1 VIVKT
6 LCFLTVL
13 TIYLNAQ
20 QTSAANAKI
29 VIDSFSFEKSR
40 VIPIGILIDL
50 EKDWHIYWRNPGDSG
65 MPTSI
70 DFELPD
76 GVGISE
82 IQWPVPK
89 VFEFDGLASFGY
101 EKQVLLIA
109 ELNIPKNFKSNSVL
123 ITAKLK
129 SLICRDFCIPFNANV
144 SKEIKLTNE
153 FLAEEEISKLFSQT
167 RIHLPEIKNDF
178 ELSVVPEEDN
188 IILTVMNLNYEL
200 LKINS
205 LYFLPYEN
213 GIFKNTAMQNFKIKD
228 DKIELIVEY
237 DQFKSV
243 ELKEL
248 FGILVFHF
256 NDAAQSQKVYEIKK
270 QINTNN

>member
-1 VIVKT
+1 MIVKT
-6 LCFLTVL
+6 FCFLTVV

-20 QTSAANAKI
+20 QTSVANAKI
-29 VIDSFSFEKSR
+29 LVDSFSFEKSR

-50 EKDWHIYWRNPGDSG
+50 EKNWHIYWRNSGDSG

-70 DFELPD
+70 EYDLPE
-76 GVGISE
+76 GITVSQ
-82 IQWPVPK
+82 IQWPAPK

-129 SLICRDFCIPFNANV
+129 SLICRDVCIPFNANV

-153 FLAEEEISKLFSQT
+153 FLAEEEISKLLSQT

-188 IILTVMNLNYEL
+188 IILTVMNLNFEL

-237 DQFKSV
+237 DQFKSAK
-243 ELKEL
+243 LKEL